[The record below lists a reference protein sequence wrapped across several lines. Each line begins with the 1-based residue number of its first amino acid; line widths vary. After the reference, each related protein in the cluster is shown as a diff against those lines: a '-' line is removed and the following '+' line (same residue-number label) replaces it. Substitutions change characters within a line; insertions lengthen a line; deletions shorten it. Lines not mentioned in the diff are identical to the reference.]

1 MRKLLYVMAKWSWE
15 EGDAPGVPLS
25 PSVTQDLPRDIPY
38 QGSTTNGVGGGSLS
52 TRTGLLEVSHD
63 LDYLSVYEAIGI
75 SQKMCVSVILCAW
88 ERTLLEDRV
97 WAVSWFKM
105 DL

>member
-1 MRKLLYVMAKWSWE
+1 M
-15 EGDAPGVPLS
+15 
-25 PSVTQDLPRDIPY
+25 
-38 QGSTTNGVGGGSLS
+38 
-52 TRTGLLEVSHD
+52 GLLEVNHD
-63 LDYLSVYEAIGI
+63 LDCSSLYKANGI
-75 SQKMCVSVILCAW
+75 SQKVCVRVILCAW